1 MFSQVSDVAHGPF
14 VWIVTSLDHTLPT
27 VFICGL
33 YIGKYLLDEMFLK
46 N

>member
-1 MFSQVSDVAHGPF
+1 MFSQVSDVAHGPI
-14 VWIVTSLDHTLPT
+14 VWIVTSLDLPT